1 VKKLSHIQEYRSV
14 IRGGQTI
21 KLSDETPGGEVIVLD
36 GAVATIAKNLNRD
49 RCNPRNNP
57 GSYIN
62 YPERRTFDAVW
73 VDVPQ
78 VKLDRGAN
86 FKESSVKK
94 HGIQESVVN
103 TISNTIEWALIENR
117 SVSDGEQFTIFILC
131 FSRLARKRQHQEA
144 CANDST

>member
-1 VKKLSHIQEYRSV
+1 LKKLSHIQEYRSV

-62 YPERRTFDAVW
+62 YPERRILDAVW